1 MKIVMAAMVAK
12 VFPRVNGHYKSLPVQ
27 HLRINLVQLKL
38 SVMDALPDARF
49 SKELLMTRMLL
60 RLPTP
65 LPKHAADSDAALLL
79 ALKRLPRAVRQVFL
93 LSRLDQLAQARVATR
108 LGLPL
113 RSVERLMVQALLAV
127 QPRPDA
133 PTRQAAQ
140 WYVRLQ
146 SPDVTACER
155 IDFRRWLDASPNHL
169 QAFHATELYWRSLYE
184 PALALGRDGWYRK
197 GRAALALG
205 GCSFAAALGMA
216 VLIMLGLWA

>member
-1 MKIVMAAMVAK
+1 MAAMVAK

-38 SVMDALPDARF
+38 SVTDALPHARF

-65 LPKHAADSDAALLL
+65 LSEHAANGGAALLL
-79 ALKRLPRAVRQVFL
+79 ALKRLPRTARQVFL
-93 LSRLDQLAQARVATR
+93 LSRLDQLTQARVATR

-113 RSVERLMVQALLAV
+113 RSVERLMVQALLAG
-127 QPRPDA
+127 QPRPDD

-169 QAFHATELYWRSLYE
+169 QAFHATELRWRSLYE
-184 PALALGRDGWYRK
+184 PALALGRNAWYRK
-197 GRAALALG
+197 GRAALSLG
-205 GCSFAAALGMA
+205 GCSIAAALGMA
-216 VLIMLGLWA
+216 VLIMLGPWA